1 MKAKVT
7 SRGQV
12 SIPSQIRR
20 QFNIE
25 PESRVEWIVESNVI
39 KVVPLP
45 KDPVAAFRGRG
56 SRKYSTERLIKDR
69 RAEREKEDE
78 KDRSNCTTF
87 SIPLRC

>member
-12 SIPSQIRR
+12 SIPSKIRKK
-20 QFNIE
+20 FNIE
-25 PESRVEWIVESNVI
+25 PESKVDWVVEGSVI

-56 SRKYSTERLIKDR
+56 SRKYSTERLIEER

-78 KDRSNCTTF
+78 KDKSD
-87 SIPLRC
+87 

>member
-12 SIPSQIRR
+12 SIPSEIRR

-45 KDPVAAFRGRG
+45 KDPIAAFRGRG
-56 SRKYSTERLIKDR
+56 SRKFSTDRLIKER
-69 RAEREKEDE
+69 RAEREKEND
-78 KDRSNCTTF
+78 KDKSR
-87 SIPLRC
+87 

>member
-12 SIPSQIRR
+12 SIPSEIRKK
-20 QFNIE
+20 FNIE
-25 PESRVEWIVESNVI
+25 PESRVEWIVEGSVI

-56 SRKYSTERLIKDR
+56 SRKFSTERLIEER
-69 RAEREKEDE
+69 RAEREMEDE
-78 KDRSNCTTF
+78 KDRSN
-87 SIPLRC
+87 